1 MIPVRSKGISSEF
14 KLAKT
19 QKLGELA
26 QIVKN
31 NNFLKVIF
39 KGGSRKIS
47 GGGGGRCSAS
57 RIVLF

>member
-47 GGGGGRCSAS
+47 GGGGGGALLP
-57 RIVLF
+57 V